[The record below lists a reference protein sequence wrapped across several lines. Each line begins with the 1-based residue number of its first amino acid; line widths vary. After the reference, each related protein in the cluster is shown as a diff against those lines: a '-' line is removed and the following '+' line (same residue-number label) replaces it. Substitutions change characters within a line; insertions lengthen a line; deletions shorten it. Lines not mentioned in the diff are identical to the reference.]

1 MQPAPKNLCRIL
13 AYVVLAVLLNFPFV
27 FWYTDI
33 LVFFYTDAIETIWKS
48 IPWNRKSSCVLS
60 EKDRQ
65 VIKTTPARLWSRARK
80 RPVET
85 DHISFLP
92 SKQIRLHSK
101 VTRWNDHNEKTE
113 IGVAA
118 ETSGKKLWNER
129 NNAVN
134 WHFFNVMGTCF
145 RGNFHVDS
153 LLCYSQTLRDSRCSS
168 LCSAHGW
175 LKDPSNLAFKLI
187 ITLIWNIRSPFK
199 FRKCRNSRGKT
210 INIPTIDAITIAPGL
225 WTSSEG

>member
-1 MQPAPKNLCRIL
+1 M
-13 AYVVLAVLLNFPFV
+13 
-27 FWYTDI
+27 
-33 LVFFYTDAIETIWKS
+33 LVFFYTDAIETNWKS

-60 EKDRQ
+60 EKDHL

-85 DHISFLP
+85 DDISFLT
-92 SKQIRLHSK
+92 SKQSRLHSK

-118 ETSGKKLWNER
+118 ETSEKKLWNER

-134 WHFFNVMGTCF
+134 WHFFKLMGTCF
-145 RGNFHVDS
+145 RGNFHVNS
-153 LLCYSQTLRDSRCSS
+153 LLCYSQTLRDSRCCS
-168 LCSAHGW
+168 LCSAHGR

-225 WTSSEG
+225 RTSSEG

>member
-1 MQPAPKNLCRIL
+1 M
-13 AYVVLAVLLNFPFV
+13 
-27 FWYTDI
+27 
-33 LVFFYTDAIETIWKS
+33 LVFFYTDAIETNWKS

-92 SKQIRLHSK
+92 SKQSRLHRK

-168 LCSAHGW
+168 LCSAHERR

-187 ITLIWNIRSPFK
+187 ITLTCNIRSPFK
-199 FRKCRNSRGKT
+199 FRNVETAVERQ
-210 INIPTIDAITIAPGL
+210 
-225 WTSSEG
+225 